1 MIVRCFI
8 YRNSSQKVSYFVCPY
23 TCNLIKLHPVGHV
36 LQDSP
41 ELISPCV
48 LVHYDPEKPLTL
60 ACDASPYGIGAVLAH
75 KMEDGTEK
83 LIAFASR
90 SLAAAEKK
98 YAQLEKGLAIV
109 FGVKKFN
116 DFLLGR
122 KFTICSDHKPL
133 QHLFSELRPV
143 PPLASARIHRWALTL
158 GAYDYSITYRP
169 GEQLANADSLSRLPL
184 PESPSQIPQAAEV
197 ILMMETLHGSPT
209 DGKAIRKWTN
219 QARSKQF
226 LFGPTRGRCYAEY
239 KRAKPGCTLNP
250 PGEFK

>member
-1 MIVRCFI
+1 MEYLGHHISADGLRPTKSKVRAISDAPAPQDVSQLRSFLGLVNYYGKFLPHLSHTLAPL
-8 YRNSSQKVSYFVCPY
+8 YRLLEKKTHWTWGQVHKEAFRKVK
-23 TCNLIKLHPVGHV
+23 T
-36 LQDSP
+36 

-60 ACDASPYGIGAVLAH
+60 ACHAPPYGIGAVLAH

-83 LIAFASR
+83 PIAFASR

-98 YAQLEKGLAIV
+98 YAQLEKEGLAII

-122 KFTICSDHKPL
+122 KFTISSDHKPL
-133 QHLFSELRPV
+133 QHLFSESRPV
-143 PPLASARIHRWALTL
+143 PPLASARIQRWALTL
-158 GAYDYSITYRP
+158 GAYDYSIAYRP

-197 ILMMETLHGSPT
+197 ILMMETAWFS
-209 DGKAIRKWTN
+209 N
-219 QARSKQF
+219 
-226 LFGPTRGRCYAEY
+226 
-239 KRAKPGCTLNP
+239 
-250 PGEFK
+250 